1 MVCAERQPV
10 DIIDWIYVRDIVDL
24 QWDALRYRRSKAH
37 LITAAAEDM
46 ANLPSH
52 YIMSNRRL
60 SRTEEIAFAVKAT
73 LDLTERM
80 DRMVMMMEAR
90 RDSAYR
96 ESKRHEASRVAQSI
110 DQQNDIE
117 LRGIEH
123 KPASANG
130 NEHSTQNSG

>member
-1 MVCAERQPV
+1 MFGTWSTCSGMLPPV
-10 DIIDWIYVRDIVDL
+10 PSF
-24 QWDALRYRRSKAH
+24 QGTPNH
-37 LITAAAEDM
+37 PAAEDM
-46 ANLPSH
+46 ANLTSH

-60 SRTEEIAFAVKAT
+60 SRTEEIAFAVKGT

-96 ESKRHEASRVAQSI
+96 KSKRHEASHVAQSI

-130 NEHSTQNSG
+130 NQHSTQNSG